1 MRVRL
6 QFSRRGM
13 RRSYLPAIK
22 RIRAIESLGE
32 PVRIRKPQSLADI
45 GTWTNGLLR
54 RLQYK
59 LPLPQR

>member
-1 MRVRL
+1 MW
-6 QFSRRGM
+6 
-13 RRSYLPAIK
+13 RSYLPAIK

-32 PVRIRKPQSLADI
+32 PGRIRKPQSLADI